1 MSIEELKKLDKQ
13 YYTGVFG
20 ERMPFVPVRGE
31 KAHLFDA
38 NGREYV
44 DFLGGIAVNCLGYSD
59 EGLISA
65 ISAQARS
72 LIHISNLFYI
82 PSQAAAAEKLCKLS
96 GYDKVFFC
104 NSGAEANEGAIK
116 LARRYF
122 SGKGKYEFIAMK
134 NSFHGRTFATLSAT
148 GQERFHK
155 PFYPLMPSFVFAE
168 MNSLPSVEAL
178 ISDKTCGIIIEPIIG
193 EGGVMPAEPSFIQGL
208 RKLCDKN
215 GLLLIADEIQ
225 TGNGRTGNF
234 LAMENFG
241 VSADIT
247 TLAKGIGGG
256 VPVGA
261 FLAKG
266 SVSDAFTPGDHGSTF
281 GGNPLATAAV
291 DYVLSVLMSTDMMEN
306 NSKLGDALRNALF
319 DVMAAYPEHCAAV
332 RGMGL
337 MDALVLHDG
346 LSAKSVMLALA
357 EKGVIT
363 GTAGGN
369 CLRFVPP
376 YVITYED
383 IETLKAALLAVLKEF

>member
-20 ERMPFVPVRGE
+20 ERMPFVPVCGE

-82 PSQAAAAEKLCKLS
+82 PSQASAAEKLCKLS

-122 SGKGKYEFIAMK
+122 SETGKYEFIALK

-178 ISDKTCGIIIEPIIG
+178 INDKTCGVIIEPIIG
-193 EGGVMPAEPSFIQGL
+193 EGGVMPAKPSFIQGL

-225 TGNGRTGNF
+225 TGNGRTGKF

-266 SVSDAFTPGDHGSTF
+266 SVSDAFAPGDHGSTF

-291 DYVLSVLMSTDMMEN
+291 DYVLSVLMSTDMMKN
-306 NSKLGDALRNALF
+306 NSKLGDALRSALF

-337 MDALVLHDG
+337 MDALVLRDG